1 MERCVRDTVEGD
13 DPSMSENKNEKEP
26 FYYTSMLN
34 LRFNLV
40 RANGGVLTAI
50 LILLLGSPTL
60 YAQWSNPPS
69 DEIVIRGGWLFDG
82 INNTRRQ
89 NKGIVIREGKI
100 VEIDAKLK
108 GKALKATNVVDLSDS
123 ETILPG
129 MIDLHAHYNFDL
141 VDVGRVEEV
150 VNNGIIFLANGVTS
164 TWSAGEYY
172 PERVLRQRDLIDSA
186 KAIGPRLFASGPYF
200 GGFRCEYSVKT
211 AADNC
216 SAWPNDIT
224 EEEMRAEVDKWAEQG
239 VVSIKIKQATP
250 GETKILIEQA
260 HKHGMTTTGHLANY
274 EWEYDVHPRDAILM
288 GLDRL
293 EHQITLGS
301 GGPESAD
308 MEQMIDLILQ
318 YQVYYDANLQMYGGI
333 NLRKELGADM
343 VWTNEAKYF
352 TPYAQTLLEKRGDP
366 PPESDVAEYAQR
378 VLELNKLY
386 EAGGENLLIVGT
398 DEPVYTTLLPG
409 FAFHRELLA
418 MVHAGLPN
426 ITVLKAATINGANA
440 LGVADKLG
448 SIEPGKLA
456 DLLVIKGNPFE
467 DIKATRNIE
476 LVIKGGVIYYPE
488 ILLKSAEGMIGPQ
501 GPDDHDDWE
510 LHIEP
515 LRPAK

>member
-1 MERCVRDTVEGD
+1 M
-13 DPSMSENKNEKEP
+13 
-26 FYYTSMLN
+26 N
-34 LRFNLV
+34 LSISRLCN
-40 RANGGVLTAI
+40 TAA
-50 LILLLGSPTL
+50 LILLLVFSTA
-60 YAQWSNPPS
+60 YAQWSDPPS

-82 INNTRRQ
+82 ISNTRRQ
-89 NKGIVIREGKI
+89 NTGIVIRGGKI
-100 VEIDAKLK
+100 VEVDADLQ
-108 GKALKATNVVDLSDS
+108 GKVLTATSVVDLTDS
-123 ETILPG
+123 ETVLPG

-150 VNNGIIFLANGVTS
+150 VYNGIIFLANGVTS

-172 PERVLRQRDLIDSA
+172 PERVLRQRDLVDSG
-186 KAIGPRLFASGPYF
+186 KATGPRLFVSGPYF
-200 GGFRCEYSVKT
+200 GGFRCEYSIKT
-211 AADNC
+211 AADDC

-224 EEEMRAEVDKWAEQG
+224 EEEIRAEVDKWAEQG

-260 HKHGMTTTGHLANY
+260 HKHGMTTTGHLSNY
-274 EWEYDVHPRDAILM
+274 EGEYDVHPRDAILM

-301 GGPESAD
+301 GGQESAE
-308 MEQMIDLILQ
+308 MEQMIDLILKH
-318 YQVYYDANLQMYGGI
+318 QVYYDANLQMYGGI
-333 NLRKELGADM
+333 NLRKELGTDM
-343 VWTNEAKYF
+343 VWTNEGKYF
-352 TPYAQTLLEKRGDP
+352 TPYAQALLEKRGDP

-386 EAGGENLLIVGT
+386 ESGGENLLIVGT

-426 ITVLKAATINGANA
+426 IVVLKAATINGANA
-440 LGVADKLG
+440 LGIGDKLG

-456 DLLVIKGNPFE
+456 DLFVTKGNPLE
-467 DIKATRNIE
+467 DIKTTRNIQF
-476 LVIKGGVIYYPE
+476 VIKDGAIYYPE
-488 ILLKSAEGMIGPQ
+488 TLLKSAEGMIGPQ
-501 GPDDHDDWE
+501 GPDDHATWE

-515 LRPAK
+515 LRPVIPHR

>member
-1 MERCVRDTVEGD
+1 MITLVILR
-13 DPSMSENKNEKEP
+13 
-26 FYYTSMLN
+26 SMLKRSKTISLSISRLLN
-34 LRFNLV
+34 
-40 RANGGVLTAI
+40 TST
-50 LILLLGSPTL
+50 LLLLLLSFTSF
-60 YAQWSNPPS
+60 AQWSQPS
-69 DEIVIRGGWLFDG
+69 SEEIVIRGGWLFDG
-82 INNTRRQ
+82 VNNTRRQ
-89 NKGIVIREGKI
+89 NKGIVIRDGEI
-100 VEIDAKLK
+100 VEIDANIQEETLSGIK
-108 GKALKATNVVDLSDS
+108 VIDLTDS

-172 PERVLRQRDLIDSA
+172 PERILRQRDLIDND

-239 VVSIKIKQATP
+239 VISIKIKQATP

-301 GGPESAD
+301 GGPDSAD

-318 YQVYYDANLQMYGGI
+318 YQVYYDANLQMYGGV

-343 VWTNEAKYF
+343 IWTNEAKYF
-352 TPYAQTLLEKRGDP
+352 TPYAQTLLEKRGEP
-366 PPESDVAEYAQR
+366 LPETDVIEYAQR

-386 EAGGENLLIVGT
+386 ESGGENLLIVGT

-426 ITVLKAATINGANA
+426 IAVLKAATINGANA
-440 LGVADKLG
+440 LGIEDKIG

-456 DLLVIKGNPFE
+456 DIFVIKGNPFE
-467 DIKATRNIE
+467 DIKVTRNIK

-488 ILLKSAEGMIGPQ
+488 MLLKSAEGMIGPQ